1 MAGRGPA
8 PKPDEQRVRRNKT
21 PATVEVVI
29 DDEIR
34 GPELPEH
41 IVWPDATRDWWSTWR
56 SSPLTQA
63 WTSTD
68 WDFLLDTAL
77 LHAEFWSGNLAVAAE
92 LRLRVAKFGATPED
106 RARLRVSVKPA
117 SDSPSSERAA
127 PPRASSTA
135 RRSRVLRIV
144 NGETGT

>member
-1 MAGRGPA
+1 
-8 PKPDEQRVRRNKT
+8 VRRNKT
-21 PATVEVVI
+21 PEAVEVVV

-41 IVWPDATRDWWSTWR
+41 IDWPSATRDWWSTWR

-117 SDSPSSERAA
+117 DRAPTDTPTVTPRSS
-127 PPRASSTA
+127 SA

-144 NGETGT
+144 NGETGA